1 VRLPLRIQLLV
12 VTAAIFAALTATILW
27 VVRQS
32 VRGELR
38 RQIAE
43 ATESSASD
51 FVHLQQQQSAELA
64 RSATLLAELPILK
77 SLMTAPDSATIQDAS
92 TEFRDLSDTDLLLL
106 ARPNGEVAAV
116 HVGGGGGMS
125 YASAGKLLQA
135 SLQRR
140 EEAGLWQEGN
150 EIYLAVTRPIIS
162 GVGAESNTLGYLV
175 LGKRIDD
182 SVAKELGSFA
192 GSEVLLTAGE
202 AVIASTQ
209 RFDAAQLQAIY
220 RHTGDGSDV
229 RLGDRHYAVARVN
242 LPANS
247 PTPINCYL
255 LLSLTTWDA
264 FLNRLNQMVLVLGAI
279 AVFGAVVLVLLISR
293 AITGPLESLVA
304 AVRAL
309 AEGNYQYSL
318 HPRGSSEVAE
328 LGSAFNTMRRQ
339 LLDSQRK
346 QLEGERLAALGRA
359 AGSISH
365 DLRHQLAAVV
375 ANAEFL
381 YNVDELKF
389 DREEIYLEVRR
400 GAAQMTELI
409 DSLVEISR
417 DKPNLAPLPANLGKV
432 VRRAA
437 DSVLALPD
445 LRHCRIEIIERCHT
459 NGVFDA
465 RKLERAFFNLLLNAC
480 EARSDHKAHVTVEV
494 SSTSHAFDCRIR
506 DNGEGVPDSIRATL
520 FEPFVSAGKN
530 NGTGLGLAI
539 ARKIVE
545 DHGGELLLESTS
557 LQGSVFLVR
566 LPDEAPASQT
576 VPAIASRATT

>member
-1 VRLPLRIQLLV
+1 MRLPLRTQLLL
-12 VTAAIFAALTATILW
+12 VTAAIFAALTATILF

-32 VRGELR
+32 VRSELR
-38 RQIAE
+38 RQIAA

-51 FVHLQQQQSAELA
+51 FVRLQQQQGAELE

-77 SLMTAPDSATIQDAS
+77 SLMTAPDNVTIQDAS

-106 ARPNGEVAAV
+106 ARSDGEVVAV
-116 HVGGGGGMS
+116 HVGGGDMTR
-125 YASAGKLLQA
+125 ASAAKLLQA

-140 EEAGLWQEGN
+140 AEAGLWQEGK
-150 EIYLAVTRPIIS
+150 EIYQSVAHPIIS

-192 GSEVLLTAGE
+192 GSEVLLTAGDS
-202 AVIASTQ
+202 VIAATQ
-209 RFDAAQLQAIY
+209 QFDPAQLQTIFN
-220 RHTGDGSDV
+220 HTGEAGDI
-229 RLGDRHYAVARVN
+229 RLGDRHYAVALVN
-242 LPANS
+242 LTANS
-247 PTPINCYL
+247 PTPIHCYL
-255 LLSLTTWDA
+255 LLPLTTWDA
-264 FLNRLNQMVLVLGAI
+264 FLGRLNQMVLALGAI

-318 HPRGSSEVAE
+318 QPGGSTEVAE
-328 LGSAFNTMRRQ
+328 LGTAFNSMRRQ
-339 LLDSQRK
+339 LMESQRK
-346 QLEGERLAALGRA
+346 QLEAERLAALGRA

-417 DKPNLAPLPANLGKV
+417 DKPNLAPFAADLGKV
-432 VRRAA
+432 VRKAA
-437 DSVLALPD
+437 DSVLASPE
-445 LRHCRIEIIERCHT
+445 LRNCKIEIREHCAT
-459 NGVFDA
+459 SGVFDA

-480 EARSDHKAHVTVEV
+480 EARGDHQGRVTVDIA
-494 SSTSHAFDCRIR
+494 SSEQCFECRVQ
-506 DNGEGVPDSIRATL
+506 DNGGGVPASIHSTL
-520 FEPFVSAGKN
+520 FEPFVSAGKH

-539 ARKIVE
+539 ARKTIE
-545 DHGGELLLESTS
+545 DHGGEILLETASA
-557 LQGSVFLVR
+557 QGSTFLVR
-566 LPDEAPASQT
+566 LPDHAPAGQR
-576 VPAIASRATT
+576 VPAAISRTTT

>member
-1 VRLPLRIQLLV
+1 MRLPLRIQLLL
-12 VTAAIFAALTATILW
+12 VTAAIFAALTATILF

-51 FVHLQQQQSAELA
+51 FVRLQQQKSDELE

-92 TEFRDLSDTDLLLL
+92 TEFRDLSDSDLLLL
-106 ARPNGEVAAV
+106 ARPDAEVVAI
-116 HVGGGGGMS
+116 HVGGSGMTS
-125 YASAGKLLQA
+125 TSAAKLLKA
-135 SLQRR
+135 SLHRR
-140 EEAGLWQEGN
+140 EDAGLWQEGN
-150 EIYLAVTRPIIS
+150 EIYLIVTRPIIS
-162 GVGAESNTLGYLV
+162 GTGAESNTLGYLV

-182 SVAKELGSFA
+182 SVAKELGSYA
-192 GSEVLLTAGE
+192 GSEVLLTAGD
-202 AVIASTQ
+202 AVIAATQ
-209 RFDAAQLQAIY
+209 HFSGSQLQAIY
-220 RHTGDGSDV
+220 KYNGDQGDV

-247 PTPINCYL
+247 PTPIHCYL
-255 LLSLTTWDA
+255 LLPLTSWDA
-264 FLNRLNQMVLVLGAI
+264 FLTRLNQMVLVLGAI
-279 AVFGAVVLVLLISR
+279 AVFGAVGLGLLISR

-318 HPRGSSEVAE
+318 RPSGSTEVVE
-328 LGSAFNTMRRQ
+328 LGTAFNTMRHQ
-339 LLDSQRK
+339 LLESQRK
-346 QLEGERLAALGRA
+346 QLEAERLAALGRA

-409 DSLVEISR
+409 DSLVEIAR
-417 DKPNLAPLPANLGKV
+417 DKPNLAPLPANIGRA
-432 VRRAA
+432 VRKAA
-437 DSVLALPD
+437 DTVLASPD
-445 LRHCRIEIIERCHT
+445 LRHSRIDIVEHCPT
-459 NGVFDA
+459 DGVFDS
-465 RKLERAFFNLLLNAC
+465 RKVERAFFNLLLNAC
-480 EARSDHKAHVTVEV
+480 EARTDHKARVVVEI
-494 SSTSHAFDCRIR
+494 SGTEHGFECRVR
-506 DNGEGVPDSIRATL
+506 DNGNGVPDSIRASL

-545 DHGGELLLESTS
+545 DHGGEILLESTS
-557 LQGSVFLVR
+557 PQGSTFLVR
-566 LPDEAPASQT
+566 LPDQAPTLQS
-576 VPAIASRATT
+576 VPAAASRSTS

>member
-1 VRLPLRIQLLV
+1 LL
-12 VTAAIFAALTATILW
+12 VTAAIFAALTATILF

-32 VRGELR
+32 VRSELR

-51 FVHLQQQQSAELA
+51 FVRLQQQQGAELE

-106 ARPNGEVAAV
+106 ARPDGEVVAV
-116 HVGGGGGMS
+116 HVGGGGGMNR
-125 YASAGKLLQA
+125 ASAAKLLQA
-135 SLQRR
+135 SLERR
-140 EEAGLWQEGN
+140 AEAGLWQEGN
-150 EIYLAVTRPIIS
+150 EIYQSVARPIIS
-162 GVGAESNTLGYLV
+162 GSGAESNTLGYLV

-182 SVAKELGSFA
+182 SVAKELGNFA
-192 GSEVLLTAGE
+192 GSDVLLTAGDS
-202 AVIASTQ
+202 VIAATQ
-209 RFDAAQLQAIY
+209 HFTAPQLQTIY
-220 RHTGDGSDV
+220 NQTGEAGDI
-229 RLGDRHYAVARVN
+229 RLGERHYAVARVN
-242 LPANS
+242 LTANS
-247 PTPINCYL
+247 STPIHCYL
-255 LLSLTTWDA
+255 LLPLTTWDA
-264 FLNRLNQMVLVLGAI
+264 FLGRLNQMVLALGAI

-318 HPRGSSEVAE
+318 RPRGSAEVAE
-328 LGSAFNTMRRQ
+328 LGTAFNSMRRQ
-339 LLDSQRK
+339 LMESQRK
-346 QLEGERLAALGRA
+346 QLEAERLAALGRA

-417 DKPNLAPLPANLGKV
+417 DKPNLAPFPADLGMVIRK
-432 VRRAA
+432 AA
-437 DSVLALPD
+437 DSVMASPE
-445 LRHCRIEIIERCHT
+445 LRNCKIDIREHCST
-459 NGVFDA
+459 SGVFDA

-480 EARSDHKAHVTVEV
+480 EARSDHKARVTVNISGTERG
-494 SSTSHAFDCRIR
+494 FECRVK
-506 DNGEGVPDSIRATL
+506 DNGEGVPNAIQSTL

-545 DHGGELLLESTS
+545 DHGGEIVLESS
-557 LQGSVFLVR
+557 SPQAGSVFLIR
-566 LPDEAPASQT
+566 LPDRAPERQP
-576 VPAIASRATT
+576 VPAIVGRTTT